1 MALKRMN
8 QIMSVS
14 CALRYRRL
22 LSPYVDGEL
31 DARTRDRF
39 ERHLA
44 ACTQCSALREKMAF
58 ASRLVSNM
66 PMPEEVPAPA
76 GFRSR
81 LSVAGRPR
89 SRTARLVLSRVA
101 PGLLVVATALAIWHY
116 TALSNSPWEVVRL
129 DGAPTISDRSFAE
142 TARLGK
148 GEWLE
153 TDSTSRAKVNVA
165 RIGQV
170 EVEPNSRVQLVQTRA
185 TEHRLSLA
193 RGRLQATI
201 WAPPRLFFVNTPSA
215 EAVDLGCAYTL
226 EVDDAGKGLL
236 HVTSGWVAFVLN
248 GRESKVPAG
257 ASCVTRPEVGPGTPY
272 FEDAPE
278 SLRQALAKLDFE
290 RGGNEALDLVLADA
304 RTRDTLT
311 LYHLLARVPDAERG
325 RVYDRLAEYNQPPQG
340 VTREGILSLDG
351 GMLGLWREALEP
363 TWLKESMPAVRK
375 VWRWIWS

>member
-1 MALKRMN
+1 MAL
-8 QIMSVS
+8 ISVS
-14 CALRYRRL
+14 CAVRYRRL

-31 DARTRDRF
+31 DTRTRAAF

-44 ACTQCSALREKMAF
+44 ACTRCSTLCEEVTF
-58 ASRLVSNM
+58 ASRLVSNL
-66 PMPEEVPAPA
+66 PMPDEIPAPV

-89 SRTARLVLSRVA
+89 SRTTRLVLSRVA
-101 PGLLVVATALAIWHY
+101 PAVLVVAAALAIWNY
-116 TALSNSPWEVVRL
+116 TAVSNSPWQVVRL

-142 TARLGK
+142 TAHLGQ
-148 GEWLE
+148 GEWLV
-153 TDSTSRAKVNVA
+153 TDGSSRAKVNVA

-185 TEHRLSLA
+185 TEHRLSLE

-226 EVDDAGKGLL
+226 EVDDAGRGQL

-248 GRESKVPAG
+248 GREAKVPAG
-257 ASCVTRPEVGPGTPY
+257 ATCVTRPQVGPGTPY
-272 FEDAPE
+272 FEDASMP
-278 SLRQALAKLDFE
+278 LREALTKLDFE
-290 RGGNEALDLVLADA
+290 GGGTEALDLVLADA

-311 LYHLLARVPDAERG
+311 LYHLLARVPDGDRG
-325 RVYDRLAEYNQPPQG
+325 RVYDRLAEFNQPPQG
-340 VTREGILSLDG
+340 VTREGIQSLDG
-351 GMLGLWREALEP
+351 EMLGLWREALEP
-363 TWLKESMPAVRK
+363 TWLKESIPAVRK
-375 VWRWIWS
+375 VWRWMWS